1 MEPEPDGNSIQSNG
15 EDSIGFWDFWGLIE
29 KGFTFPAGAQGRKFR
44 SVKFTSKIIAEK
56 RVKNWES
63 KNLRAVT

>member
-15 EDSIGFWDFWGLIE
+15 EVSIGFWGLIE

-63 KNLRAVT
+63 KNMRAVT